1 MKIYTNLDTDKQ
13 TVLNDLMNGKTWT
26 WKDDKVQAGVA
37 IVDVNTGALVAVGG
51 GRNRTGAR
59 QLNYATDIT
68 RQIGSCAKPLFDYG
82 PAFEYNNA
90 GLASQVYD
98 GPHAYSSG
106 VSIRNVDGS
115 YGGTMTYKY
124 ALAASRNIPALKV
137 FQSVDN
143 SKIKEF
149 VTKLGITPEIDSNG
163 GLHEAHALGAFTG
176 SNPKSMAAA
185 YAAFA
190 MVVIMLNHIQLIK

>member
-98 GPHAYSSG
+98 GPHGYSSG
-106 VSIRNVDGS
+106 ISIRNVDGS

-137 FQSVDN
+137 FQSTEN
-143 SKIKEF
+143 AKIKEF
-149 VTKLGITPEIDSNG
+149 VTNLGITPEVCSGDYKLSLI
-163 GLHEAHALGAFTG
+163 
-176 SNPKSMAAA
+176 
-185 YAAFA
+185 
-190 MVVIMLNHIQLIK
+190 HI